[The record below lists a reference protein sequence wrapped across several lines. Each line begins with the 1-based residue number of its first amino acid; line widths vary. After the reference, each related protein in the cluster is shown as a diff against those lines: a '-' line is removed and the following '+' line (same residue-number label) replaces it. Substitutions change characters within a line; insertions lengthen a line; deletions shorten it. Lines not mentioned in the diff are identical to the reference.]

1 VDRGELR
8 ASILR
13 SFLRCGITSFCVGE
27 GTPLF
32 RCARLSDALGFPMR
46 SADGHSSL
54 ATLGSQRTQLCSL
67 RFLAATNIIPPN
79 SIKLNSIPSAQA
91 EYDHEFV
98 KELKTFIYQMISRSN
113 KGVTLNALTKLIIT
127 DNKITHV
134 ELTKREVLMVVDTAQ
149 GGWGMGRLV
158 RVQRGGERG

>member
-1 VDRGELR
+1 MYGVVRNCYTEKFFEVWNYFVLCRGR
-8 ASILR
+8 NSPFPLR
-13 SFLRCGITSFCVGE
+13 SS
-27 GTPLF
+27 F
-32 RCARLSDALGFPMR
+32 RCARLSDAL
-46 SADGHSSL
+46 SSRQL
-54 ATLGSQRTQLCSL
+54 TL
-67 RFLAATNIIPPN
+67 FLP
-79 SIKLNSIPSAQA
+79 IKLNSIPSAQA

-113 KGVTLNALTKLIIT
+113 RGVTLNALTKLIIT

>member
-1 VDRGELR
+1 MEL
-8 ASILR
+8 LR
-13 SFLRCGITSFCVGE
+13 FVSGKELPFSAALGF
-27 GTPLF
+27 PLCSAF
-32 RCARLSDALGFPMR
+32 RCARLSDAL
-46 SADGHSSL
+46 SSRQL
-54 ATLGSQRTQLCSL
+54 TL
-67 RFLAATNIIPPN
+67 FLP
-79 SIKLNSIPSAQA
+79 IKLNSIPSAQA

>member
-1 VDRGELR
+1 MLFETVPSNE
-8 ASILR
+8 
-13 SFLRCGITSFCVGE
+13 ITGGPWWTE
-27 GTPLF
+27 
-32 RCARLSDALGFPMR
+32 
-46 SADGHSSL
+46 
-54 ATLGSQRTQLCSL
+54 
-67 RFLAATNIIPPN
+67 
-79 SIKLNSIPSAQA
+79 A

-158 RVQRGGERG
+158 RVQR